1 MREATFCLT
10 PAGDNWASARFYT
23 AIAAGCLP
31 VVVASPFTG
40 AFPQQAMYDSFW
52 IKVPDAAFIKEPA
65 SLLRMLRAMPA
76 AEVAARQ
83 RAMAAHRAD
92 VLYDVVGT
100 RVGTNLLRAAADTKC
115 LRRAHNT
122 SLKLRAARAQRALRA
137 ATKSKTAPRGV
148 GVQVP

>member
-1 MREATFCLT
+1 MPHE
-10 PAGDNWASARFYT
+10 
-23 AIAAGCLP
+23 
-31 VVVASPFTG
+31 
-40 AFPQQAMYDSFW
+40 
-52 IKVPDAAFIKEPA
+52 AFIKEPA
-65 SLLRMLRAMPA
+65 SLLRILRAMPA

-148 GVQVP
+148 VVQVP

>member
-31 VVVASPFTG
+31 VVVADPFTG
-40 AFPQQAMYDSFW
+40 AFPQQAMYERFW
-52 IKVPDAAFIKEPA
+52 VKVPHEAFIKEPA

-137 ATKSKTAPRGV
+137 AAKSAPRGV
-148 GVQVP
+148 RVKVP